1 MFNAK
6 RKTQHEGK
14 TLMLTYDLQKSAK
27 MPLYETLYRNIRND
41 ILSGVLHAGER
52 LPSKRALAEHL
63 NVSKVTVENAYAQL
77 IAEGFVRTV
86 PKSGCFVEKVERIE
100 RKLSASMPAA
110 NIPAPKTW
118 LADYTRSSTTPECFP
133 FSTWAKLM
141 RRVIL
146 DSSTALLDE
155 TPFNGAPELRNAIAG
170 YLYRFRALHVS
181 PEQII
186 IGAGSEYLYQ
196 LLIQL
201 IGREKRWAVEDPGYR
216 KVSRILHANGV
227 ALAAVPLDSDGICI
241 DALQSACADV
251 VHISPTHHFPTGIVT
266 PMRRRQQLLQWACE
280 EKERIILEDDY
291 DSEFCFGVRP
301 IPTLQSLDGAQRVV
315 YINTFS
321 KTMAPSL
328 RISYMV
334 LPQPLMDR
342 YRAELS
348 FYACTVPVFEQL
360 TLAHFINEGY
370 FEKHLGR
377 AGKYYKGIRE
387 ELLHALSESSAA
399 SRLRISAGDSGLHF
413 LLHLKTEQTEGS
425 ILQAL
430 AEEGIAVNFLS
441 RYYEDSAAHAN
452 ERALVINYAGV
463 GRDNVCAIV
472 AALEKIL

>member
-1 MFNAK
+1 
-6 RKTQHEGK
+6 
-14 TLMLTYDLQKSAK
+14 MLTYNLQKDAK
-27 MPLYETLYRNIRND
+27 LPLYEALYRNIRDD

-100 RKLSASMPAA
+100 RKLSASMPTASIA
-110 NIPAPKTW
+110 APKTW

-201 IGREKRWAVEDPGYR
+201 VGREKRWAVEDPGYR

-227 ALAAVPLDSDGICI
+227 ALSAISLDGEGIRI
-241 DALQSACADV
+241 DALQSAHADI
-251 VHISPTHHFPTGIVT
+251 VHLSPTHHFPTGIVT

-280 EKERIILEDDY
+280 GEGRIILEDDY
-291 DSEFCFGVRP
+291 DSEFRFGTRP
-301 IPTLQSLDGAQRVV
+301 IPTLQSLDGAHRVV

-334 LPQPLMDR
+334 LPQPLMER

-360 TLAHFINEGY
+360 TLARFIDEGY
-370 FEKHLGR
+370 FEKHLNR

-387 ELLHALSESSAA
+387 ELLRAFASSSAA
-399 SRLRISAGDSGLHF
+399 PRLRVSAGDSGLHF
-413 LLHLKTEQTEGS
+413 LIHVRTDKTEEQLS
-425 ILQAL
+425 QAL
-430 AEEGIAVNFLS
+430 AREGVAVNFLS

-452 ERALVINYAGV
+452 ERTLVINYAGV
-463 GRDNVCAIV
+463 GRDNACAIV
-472 AALEKIL
+472 DALEKMLL